1 MAAKKKNKKTKPTAA
16 TPDESE
22 KAELDRLEKKANE
35 EAAALEKAKG
45 EETPSSES
53 APDNQTPS
61 EEEKSKPE
69 GTEPIVEG
77 DDTPKPGD
85 STSEEE
91 GPKDEADIKN
101 LSPKA
106 QKRFKKLN
114 EEAKKG
120 KKAIDE
126 LERIKTRQGLPP
138 LDLSKPKTPEGK
150 LPWDGKTEENGE
162 EVLTE
167 EQLQQKI
174 QSGVRQGITA
184 EKQVSTFSKDI
195 KSVEKEYPAL
205 DSNSDSF
212 DEDLATK
219 ISGYYEAIAFWKTK
233 EGELVF
239 KPSAPSFRT
248 FVDGI
253 MGIRAK
259 AGEKGKKQVTTDV
272 LKQRAKQPVSPSG
285 TPPAKGPK
293 AIVDQIKDP
302 NTSLEEAEVLAN
314 KAVKS

>member
-1 MAAKKKNKKTKPTAA
+1 MAAKNKKTKKKPTAA
-16 TPDESE
+16 TPEESE
-22 KAELDRLEKKANE
+22 EAKLVRLEKEANE
-35 EAAALEKAKG
+35 EAAKLEKAQG

-61 EEEKSKPE
+61 EEGEPEPE
-69 GTEPIVEG
+69 GSEPVVEG

-85 STSEEE
+85 EAPEKGKPE
-91 GPKDEADIKN
+91 DEVDVKN

-114 EEAKKG
+114 KEAKKG

-138 LDLSKPKTPEGK
+138 LDLSKPKAQEGK
-150 LPWDGKTEENGE
+150 LPWDGKPEGDGE

-167 EQLQQKI
+167 EQLQQQI
-174 QSGVRQGITA
+174 QLGVRQGIAA

-205 DSNSDSF
+205 DSGSDSF

-219 ISGYYEAIAFWKTK
+219 ISTYYEAIAFWKTK
-233 EGELVF
+233 KGELIF
-239 KPSAPSFRT
+239 KPNAPSFKT
-248 FVDGI
+248 FVGEI

-272 LKQRAKQPVSPSG
+272 LKQKAKQPVSPSG
-285 TPPAKGPK
+285 TPPAKGVK
-293 AIVDQIKDP
+293 AIVDQIRDP
-302 NTSLEEAEVLAN
+302 STSLKEAEELAN
-314 KAVKS
+314 KAGK